1 MADEQ
6 RDPLFRSRPCSIM
19 RKGAWKLHHYFEDDA
34 LELYHLKN
42 DIGEMNDLADLE
54 KPRAEAMLGELDKW
68 REAIKAPI
76 PILK

>member
-1 MADEQ
+1 
-6 RDPLFRSRPCSIM
+6 
-19 RKGAWKLHHYFEDDA
+19 
-34 LELYHLKN
+34 LKN